1 MNFALSLWE
10 ALGLAVVG
18 AIVAAAGWH
27 WLARFRREGYR
38 FRLHEFDDPGS
49 GYAAVIFLLVGSAA
63 LALGV
68 IGVGAI
74 LLSWLRWI

>member
-1 MNFALSLWE
+1 MIPAWSLLQ
-10 ALGLAVVG
+10 ALGLATVG

-38 FRLHEFDDPGS
+38 FRFHEFDDPGS

-63 LALGV
+63 FALGV
-68 IGVGAI
+68 LGVGAVV
-74 LLSWLRWI
+74 LSWLKWI